1 MELAIDT
8 STRFASIGLSN
19 EGDSVVDL
27 TWRSE
32 RNHSVELIPS
42 IRQML
47 ARSHIGVRDLNA
59 IYIATGPGGFSALR
73 VGMSAAKAMAVSLDI
88 PLIAVGTLDIE
99 AQPYLGLGSPVC
111 ALVGAGRRRLYL
123 GDFREG
129 AQPVYRVIEHGE
141 LATAG
146 QAGALFCGEGVSQ
159 VAELIH
165 SAFGDNAKIANAT
178 LPTRHTGVLG
188 ALGYRMLQE
197 GSFADAFTLEPLYL
211 RSSQVST
218 ANKAWRVG
226 ANTDIYDV
234 QGRSREN

>member
-8 STRFASIGLSN
+8 STRFASIGLSDQG
-19 EGDSVVDL
+19 ESLIEL

-42 IRQML
+42 IRRL
-47 ARSHIGVRDLNA
+47 LKRASIGVGDLNA
-59 IYIATGPGGFSALR
+59 IYIASGPGGFSALR

-129 AQPVYRVIEHGE
+129 AQPAYRVIEHGE
-141 LATAG
+141 LATEASPD
-146 QAGALFCGEGVSQ
+146 ALFCGEGVPQ
-159 VAELIH
+159 VADLIRE
-165 SAFGDNAKIANAT
+165 AFGPSAKIANAP
-178 LPTRHTGVLG
+178 LPTRHAGALG

-197 GSFADAFTLEPLYL
+197 GSIADAFALEPLYL

-218 ANKAWRVG
+218 ANRTWRG
-226 ANTDIYDV
+226 
-234 QGRSREN
+234 GGG

>member
-19 EGDSVVDL
+19 QGESVVEL
-27 TWRSE
+27 TWRSD

-42 IRQML
+42 IMRL
-47 ARSHIGVRDLNA
+47 LKRADIGVKDLDA
-59 IYIATGPGGFSALR
+59 IYIASGPGGFSALR

-111 ALVGAGRRRLYL
+111 ALVGAGRRRVYI
-123 GDFREG
+123 GDFRKGE
-129 AQPVYRVIEHGE
+129 QPKYRVIEHGE
-141 LATAG
+141 LATEAS
-146 QAGALFCGEGVSQ
+146 ADALFCGEGVPQ
-159 VAELIH
+159 VADLIRE
-165 SAFGDNAKIANAT
+165 AFGRSAKIADAP
-178 LPTRHTGVLG
+178 LPTRHAGALA

-197 GSFADAFTLEPLYL
+197 GSIADALSLEPLYL

-218 ANKAWRVG
+218 ANRTWRG
-226 ANTDIYDV
+226 
-234 QGRSREN
+234 GG